1 MLIVDI
7 VPVGVMH
14 ADGLLT
20 VQDAGLVTHHARLM
34 KSGLTVQNEDIS
46 VAEVPVHLLIR
57 CRRGRIQ
64 AMALNRTMRA
74 FLGCQQLVSYGRA
87 LFLRQFILYFRSYQL
102 ARSMRGLKNHTKNC
116 RCPSSYSTIV
126 APGYPRAPVITHCRS
141 SLKLFAVTGSGKV
154 SLRAKTGGMPISLG
168 SMLTSGEITDRAA

>member
-46 VAEVPVHLLIR
+46 VAEVPVHLLVDRRPASLQTRKGGPSIAVLR
-57 CRRGRIQ
+57 C
-64 AMALNRTMRA
+64 
-74 FLGCQQLVSYGRA
+74 
-87 LFLRQFILYFRSYQL
+87 
-102 ARSMRGLKNHTKNC
+102 
-116 RCPSSYSTIV
+116 
-126 APGYPRAPVITHCRS
+126 
-141 SLKLFAVTGSGKV
+141 
-154 SLRAKTGGMPISLG
+154 
-168 SMLTSGEITDRAA
+168 